1 MPLDKKVTFQ
11 TRLQS
16 QNRLQVPSH
25 LRWQFKLE
33 PTELLKVTTNAV
45 GVWDTTQIFYANMQK
60 NGRLA
65 IPKLTMALM
74 KHNRPTL
81 EGYIMDVTIEPA

>member
-33 PTELLKVTTNAV
+33 PAELLKVTAKAV
-45 GVWDTTQIFYANMQK
+45 GVRDTLQIFYANMQK
-60 NGRLA
+60 KRPHSD
-65 IPKLTMALM
+65 PKTHDDPNEA
-74 KHNRPTL
+74 
-81 EGYIMDVTIEPA
+81 

>member
-1 MPLDKKVTFQ
+1 VGCVLKFPRKSLKVLESTKQVESNMPLDKKVTFQ

-33 PTELLKVTTNAV
+33 PAELLKITTNAV
-45 GVWDTTQIFYANMQK
+45 GVWDTTQIFYANVK
-60 NGRLA
+60 KTA
-65 IPKLTMALM
+65 A
-74 KHNRPTL
+74 
-81 EGYIMDVTIEPA
+81 